1 MSGGDGAEVQ
11 VREEKDWHFNI
22 LRGLLGRMYEGRR
35 GAGDKRIG
43 VDEWGELRSA
53 RW

>member
-22 LRGLLGRMYEGRR
+22 LRGLLGRRR
-35 GAGDKRIG
+35 GEGDKHIG
-43 VDEWGELRSA
+43 VAEWGELRSA